1 MIFGFHDGEL
11 KCCCSNTGTST
22 CRAYRAALF
31 TKTTGRRGDPAG
43 IAGTNRPAGN
53 LPAAIPY
60 VRRHGAVRQGV
71 SQPRSQKD
79 GITVQSD
86 HWLLQRF
93 VTIGYYALVEFSKVS
108 PSEDT
113 LTEKCLWW
121 DIRKVPSLMLDHK
134 RSSTKRC
141 KPSGCNS
148 TISPLAIIYCRR
160 NSPCPSC

>member
-1 MIFGFHDGEL
+1 MWGLPGGFVYKTSRPTAGQRVLQERTGLQEIF
-11 KCCCSNTGTST
+11 
-22 CRAYRAALF
+22 
-31 TKTTGRRGDPAG
+31 P
-43 IAGTNRPAGN
+43 
-53 LPAAIPY
+53 AIPY

-113 LTEKCLWW
+113 LTESACGGISGKFF
-121 DIRKVPSLMLDHK
+121 LMLDHK
-134 RSSTKRC
+134 DPRQSAANPPDATQLSAHW
-141 KPSGCNS
+141 
-148 TISPLAIIYCRR
+148 L
-160 NSPCPSC
+160 